1 MPTQSP
7 ALCTEPARNSGV
19 AAPCPA
25 ARTRRRAARYPV
37 LDAVERAFVR
47 LTNDPQSPH
56 VRTVVGTLPLAVV
69 RSVLTDP
76 DTPVSVRDGI
86 WRTLINH
93 ARGGESAWLLAVVGC
108 ALPRIRSGIWHAT
121 RDRRVDKD
129 EAAQAALAAFT
140 EAALTLNPLPDSR
153 VLDDLVRCAR
163 NAAQTVADRTERD
176 RVLSHRQPGSF
187 PPPAPSGHPDFVL
200 ARLVRAGV
208 ITVEEADLI
217 GRHRI
222 EGTSIRLLAAAR
234 GTYPM
239 RLHRQLHAAEERVAA
254 ALNSRP

>member
-1 MPTQSP
+1 MPAQSL
-7 ALCTEPARNSGV
+7 ARCTDPARSSGV
-19 AAPCPA
+19 AVPCPA
-25 ARTRRRAARYPV
+25 VRTRRRAARFPV
-37 LDAVERAFVR
+37 LDAVEHAFSR
-47 LTNDPQSPH
+47 LTNDPQAPH
-56 VRTVVGTLPLAVV
+56 VRTALGTLPLSVV
-69 RSVLTDP
+69 RSILADP
-76 DTPVSVRDGI
+76 RTLSWVHDGI
-86 WRTLINH
+86 WRTLIGH
-93 ARGGESAWLLAVVGC
+93 ARGGESEWLLAAVGC

-129 EAAQAALAAFT
+129 EAAQAALAAFA
-140 EAALTLNPLPDSR
+140 EAALTLDPLPAYG

-176 RVLSHRQPGSF
+176 RVYHQRPGSF
-187 PPPAPSGHPDFVL
+187 PPPAPPGHPDFVL

-222 EGTSIRLLAAAR
+222 EGTSIRRLAAAR

-239 RLHRQLHAAEERVAA
+239 RLHRQLHAAEERVIA
-254 ALNSRP
+254 ALTGP